1 MTTFPLVVSDVVGRF
16 ACLRPWHGVLFS
28 IMHPERKT
36 AVKTFGMAYGT
47 GYGAVWTAACDAAW
61 SRGVDRDNGPH
72 RHKTGVAG
80 AGLGRFGLLP

>member
-1 MTTFPLVVSDVVGRF
+1 MITFPLVVSDAGTDSRIY
-16 ACLRPWHGVLFS
+16 ALGHGVLFS

-72 RHKTGVAG
+72 RHKRGVAG
-80 AGLGRFGLLP
+80 TGFGRFWLLP